1 MQYSDAK
8 KKILPYLYKLLNVI
22 FSHFRMSSASMA
34 SSVAS
39 SRLSEPRE
47 MPTILDQPDSVA
59 VAETVREGWLTCKV
73 AAVDG
78 KVSESLLVLFWW
90 IILLL
95 CFLQYYQTNSK
106 SLWNKK
112 MCVLSCAL
120 SACSQGWG
128 SSSSKGTK
136 ILP

>member
-1 MQYSDAK
+1 
-8 KKILPYLYKLLNVI
+8 
-22 FSHFRMSSASMA
+22 MSSASMA

-47 MPTILDQPDSVA
+47 MPTILDQPDAA

-90 IILLL
+90 II
-95 CFLQYYQTNSK
+95 
-106 SLWNKK
+106 
-112 MCVLSCAL
+112 
-120 SACSQGWG
+120 
-128 SSSSKGTK
+128 
-136 ILP
+136 